1 MDGRTR
7 FFVPSMPPLRS
18 LLLAP
23 LFLSTV
29 FAADDYV
36 PGPDS
41 KPQEGVPKG
50 EVIKFE
56 FAKSKIF
63 PGTVRDVWV
72 YVPAQYSADK
82 PACVHVNQ
90 DGIQWQAPVVFDNLI
105 AKKEMPVTIGVFV
118 MHGRVPARDGS
129 TALDRYN
136 RSVEYDGLGDAYAR
150 FLLEELLPEV
160 ETKKTSDGRAIHLSK
175 NGNDRCIAGS
185 SSGAIAAFT
194 AAWERPEE
202 FSRVFSS
209 IGTYVDQRGGN
220 DYPVMI
226 RKNEPKALRVFL
238 QDGSNDANGTGGNW
252 FLANQEMLSAFEF
265 AGYEVNHVWGDG
277 GHNGKHATAILPDAM
292 RWIWKDWPKP
302 VTKGVNSRAPVME
315 VLGAGSEWQVVSE
328 GHGFTE
334 GPAVNAKGEVFFTDI
349 PNSRIHKIA
358 LDGKVTI
365 FAEDTGKANGL
376 MFGPDGRLFACASGK
391 KQILAYDESG
401 KATVIA
407 SDIDSNDLCV
417 AQSGNLYVTDPPNKQ
432 VWLIKPDGSKQVVDK
447 NSKDEIAFPNGVR
460 LSPDQSLLLV
470 ADMRG
475 QFVWSY
481 HIDAD
486 GTLSAKQRYHHLRL
500 PDGVMESGADG
511 MTVDAK
517 GRLYVTTHLG
527 IQFCDQA
534 GRVNGVIAKPQRKW
548 IANAV
553 FGGANFDELFVCSTD
568 KIYKRKTTVTG
579 VRSADAPIKPEK
591 PRL

>member
-1 MDGRTR
+1 M
-7 FFVPSMPPLRS
+7 SHLRA
-18 LLLAP
+18 LFLAP
-23 LFLSTV
+23 LLLSTA

-41 KPQEGVPKG
+41 KPQAGVPKG

-72 YVPAQYSADK
+72 YVPVQYSSDK

-118 MHGRVPARDGS
+118 MHGRVPARDGNA
-129 TALDRYN
+129 ALDRFN

-160 ETKKTSDGRAIHLSK
+160 EMKKTSDGRAIHLSK
-175 NGNDRCIAGS
+175 SGNDRCIAGS

-202 FSRVFSS
+202 FSRVFSG
-209 IGTYVDQRGGN
+209 IGTFVDQRGGN

-265 AGYEVNHVWGDG
+265 AGYEVNHAWGDG
-277 GHNGKHATAILPDAM
+277 GHTGKHATAILPDAM
-292 RWIWKDWPKP
+292 RWLWKDWPKP

-315 VLGAGSEWQVVSE
+315 VLGAGSEWQLVSQ

-349 PNSRIHKIA
+349 PNGRIHKIA
-358 LDGKVTI
+358 LDGKVSV

-417 AQSGNLYVTDPPNKQ
+417 TQSGNLYVTDPPHKQ
-432 VWLIKPDGSKQVVDK
+432 VWLITQNGEKRVVDT
-447 NSKDEIAFPNGVR
+447 NGKDEIAFPNGIS
-460 LSPDQSLLLV
+460 LTPDQSLLLV

-481 HIDAD
+481 HIEAD
-486 GTLSAKQRYHHLRL
+486 GSLSAKQRYHHLRL
-500 PDGVMESGADG
+500 PDGMMESGADG

-548 IANAV
+548 LANAV
-553 FGGANFDELFVCSTD
+553 FGGPNFDELYACCSD
-568 KIYKRKTTVTG
+568 KIYKRRTTVKG
-579 VRSADAPIKPEK
+579 VRSADAPIKTEK

>member
-1 MDGRTR
+1 MSYFRA
-7 FFVPSMPPLRS
+7 

-23 LFLSTV
+23 FLFSTA

-41 KPQEGVPKG
+41 KPQPGVPKG
-50 EVIKFE
+50 EVLKFE
-56 FAKSKIF
+56 FKSSKIF
-63 PGTVRDVWV
+63 PGTVRDYWI
-72 YVPAQYSADK
+72 YVPAQYSPDK

-90 DGIQWQAPVVFDNLI
+90 DGIQNQAPVVFDNLI

-129 TALDRYN
+129 TALDRFN
-136 RSVEYDGLGDAYAR
+136 RSVEYDGLGDSYAR

-160 ETKKTSDGRAIHLSK
+160 EKQKTSDGRAIRLSQS
-175 NGNDRCIAGS
+175 GNDRCIAGS

-194 AAWERPEE
+194 AAWERPEA
-202 FSRVFSS
+202 FSRVFST

-226 RKNEPKALRVFL
+226 RKFEPKALRVFL

-277 GHNGKHATAILPDAM
+277 GHNGKHATAIFPDAM

-302 VTKGVNSRAPVME
+302 VSKGVNSRAPVME
-315 VLGAGSEWQVVSE
+315 VLGADSEWQLVSE

-349 PNSRIHKIA
+349 PNSRIHKVG
-358 LDGKVTI
+358 LDGKVSV
-365 FAEDTGKANGL
+365 FAEDTGNANGL

-391 KQILAYDESG
+391 KQIVAYDEAG
-401 KATVIA
+401 KASVIV
-407 SDIDSNDLCV
+407 SDIDSNDLCI
-417 AQSGNLYVTDPPNKQ
+417 AQYGNVYVTDPPHKQ
-432 VWLIKPDGSKQVVDK
+432 VWLITPKGEKRLVDTNHK
-447 NSKDEIAFPNGVR
+447 GDIAFPNGVR
-460 LSPDQSLLLV
+460 LTPDQSLLLV

-481 HIDAD
+481 HIEAD
-486 GTLSAKQRYHHLRL
+486 GSLSVKQPYHHLRM

-511 MTVDAK
+511 MTVDSK

-534 GRVNGVIAKPQRKW
+534 GRVNGIIAKPQRKW
-548 IANAV
+548 LANAV
-553 FGGANFDELFVCSTD
+553 FGGANFDELYACSSD
-568 KIYKRKTTVTG
+568 KIYKRKTTVKG

>member
-1 MDGRTR
+1 M
-7 FFVPSMPPLRS
+7 SSLRVLFLAH
-18 LLLAP
+18 LLLG
-23 LFLSTV
+23 TV

-41 KPQEGVPKG
+41 KPQPGVPKG

-72 YVPAQYSADK
+72 YVPVQYSPDK

-118 MHGRVPARDGS
+118 MHGRVLARDGS
-129 TALDRYN
+129 TALDRFN

-185 SSGAIAAFT
+185 SSGAICAFT

-202 FSRVFSS
+202 FSRVFSG
-209 IGTYVDQRGGN
+209 IGTFVDQRGGN

-226 RKNEPKALRVFL
+226 RKHEPKALRVFL

-265 AGYEVNHVWGDG
+265 AGYEVNHAWGDG
-277 GHNGKHATAILPDAM
+277 GHTGKHATAILPDAM
-292 RWIWKDWPKP
+292 RWLWKDWPKP

-315 VLGAGSEWQVVSE
+315 VLGTGSEWQLVSE

-358 LDGKVTI
+358 LDGKVSV

-376 MFGPDGRLFACASGK
+376 MFGPDGRLFVCANGK

-401 KATVIA
+401 TATVIA

-417 AQSGNLYVTDPPNKQ
+417 TQSGNLYITDPPHKQ
-432 VWLIKPDGSKQVVDK
+432 VWLITPNGEKRVVDT
-447 NSKDEIAFPNGVR
+447 NGKDEIAFPNGIR
-460 LSPDQSLLLV
+460 LTPDQSLLLV

-481 HIDAD
+481 HIEAD
-486 GTLSAKQRYHHLRL
+486 GSLSAKQRYHHLRL
-500 PDGVMESGADG
+500 PDGMMESGADG

-548 IANAV
+548 LANAV
-553 FGGANFDELFVCSTD
+553 FGGPNFDELYACCSD
-568 KIYKRKTTVTG
+568 KIYKRKTTVKG
-579 VRSADAPIKPEK
+579 VRSADAPIKTEK

>member
-1 MDGRTR
+1 MGRLGL
-7 FFVPSMPPLRS
+7 SMRLHSAFIAATILCVS
-18 LLLAP
+18 LLR
-23 LFLSTV
+23 
-29 FAADDYV
+29 AADDYQ

-41 KPQEGVPKG
+41 KPQPSVPKG
-50 EVIKFE
+50 EILKFE
-56 FAKSKIF
+56 FSKSRIF

-72 YVPAQYSADK
+72 YVPAQYQPET
-82 PACVHVNQ
+82 PACVHINQ

-118 MHGRVPARDGS
+118 MHGRVPAIDGS
-129 TALDRYN
+129 KALDRYN

-160 ETKKTSDGRAIHLSK
+160 ETMKTTDGRAIRLSK

-185 SSGAIAAFT
+185 SSGAICAFT

-209 IGTYVDQRGGN
+209 IGTFVDQRGGN

-226 RKNEPKALRVFL
+226 RKHEPKALRVFL

-277 GHNGKHATAILPDAM
+277 GHNGKHATAILPDAL
-292 RWIWKDWPKP
+292 RWLWKDWPKP
-302 VTKGVNSRAPVME
+302 VTRGVGSKAPVME
-315 VLGAGSEWQVVSE
+315 VLGAGSEWKLVSD

-334 GPAVNAKGEVFFTDI
+334 GPAVNARGEVFFTDI
-349 PNSRIHKIA
+349 PNSRIHKVG
-358 LDGKVTI
+358 LDGRVSV

-376 MFGPDGRLFACASGK
+376 MFGPDGRLYACANGR
-391 KQILAYDESG
+391 KQIVAYDEAGRVS
-401 KATVIA
+401 VIA
-407 SDIDSNDLCV
+407 EGLESNDLCV
-417 AQSGNLYVTDPPNKQ
+417 AGNGNIYVTDPPNRQ
-432 VWLIKPDGSKQVVDK
+432 VWLITPKGGKRVVDTNDK
-447 NSKDEIAFPNGVR
+447 GGLAFPNGVR
-460 LSPDQSLLLV
+460 LTPDQSLLLV

-475 QFVWSY
+475 RFVWSY
-481 HIDAD
+481 HIQPD
-486 GTLSAKQRYHHLRL
+486 GGLSAKQPYHHLRL
-500 PDGVMESGADG
+500 PDDKMESGADG
-511 MTVDAK
+511 MTLDSR

-527 IQFCDQA
+527 LQFCDQA
-534 GRVNGVIAKPQRKW
+534 GRVNGIIASPQRKW
-548 IANAV
+548 LANAV
-553 FGGANFDELFVCSTD
+553 FGGAGFDELFVCCSD
-568 KIYKRKTTVTG
+568 KVFKRRTTVKG
-579 VRSADAPIKPEK
+579 VRSADAPVKPEK